1 MLQLRA
7 DNILSP
13 LQLILTDEIDLG
25 DEINGDD
32 MIDPDK
38 PIGHYSIEGV
48 NGLSYLWQLEPAEA
62 GSIISHGNAVD
73 IVWDFRHNLTEATLS
88 VSADAICSQETL
100 SKTIQ
105 ISPVSLSEESL
116 SGFSLYPNPTDGKV
130 HLILGQDFQSK
141 SVIEVYNMMGIRLTA
156 KGHRNLAK
164 GQSIAIDLQHYTP
177 GIYIIKLCNDE
188 GCWSQKVSVR

>member
-1 MLQLRA
+1 MKKLLITLITATFAMTTNAQPQLRA

-25 DEINGDD
+25 NEINGDD

-100 SKTIQ
+100 NKTIQ
-105 ISPVSLSEESL
+105 ISPVSFSEESL
-116 SGFSLYPNPTDGKV
+116 SGKPEAQPLRVPLALVLSRMLTKPTASMLKPSA
-130 HLILGQDFQSK
+130 F
-141 SVIEVYNMMGIRLTA
+141 NLTMEP
-156 KGHRNLAK
+156 LAP
-164 GQSIAIDLQHYTP
+164 S
-177 GIYIIKLCNDE
+177 
-188 GCWSQKVSVR
+188 

>member
-1 MLQLRA
+1 
-7 DNILSP
+7 
-13 LQLILTDEIDLG
+13 
-25 DEINGDD
+25 
-32 MIDPDK
+32 
-38 PIGHYSIEGV
+38 
-48 NGLSYLWQLEPAEA
+48 
-62 GSIISHGNAVD
+62 
-73 IVWDFRHNLTEATLS
+73 
-88 VSADAICSQETL
+88 
-100 SKTIQ
+100 
-105 ISPVSLSEESL
+105 L